1 MGAIISNIFNATLY
15 QPLYNA
21 LIFVY
26 NIIPDLG
33 ISIIVITVI
42 IRIILLPL
50 SKKAIESQK
59 RMQEIQP
66 ELKAIQEKYKNDAQ
80 KKGEEM
86 MKFYKEKKVNPAA
99 GCLPLIIQIVILI
112 ALYRVF
118 LNASIHF
125 DNQSNLL
132 YSFISSPELINP
144 ISFGIIDITQRSI
157 PLAIIS
163 AGLQFWQTKMMMA
176 KQKKQKEAKKE
187 EENKEPDFATI
198 MQQQMLYVAPIMTFV
213 IGLSFPAALPVYWI
227 VTTLFMIGQQ
237 YQILHKENSS
247 IDSKTP
253 EIASEKL

>member
-1 MGAIISNIFNATLY
+1 MEIISNIFSIILY

-33 ISIIVITVI
+33 ASIIIITVI
-42 IRIILLPL
+42 IRVILLPL

-59 RMQEIQP
+59 KMQEIQP
-66 ELKAIQEKYKNDAQ
+66 ELKAIQEKYKNNAQ

-99 GCLPLIIQIVILI
+99 GCLPLVIQIIILI

-163 AGLQFWQTKMMMA
+163 AGLQFWQTKMMMTKQQ
-176 KQKKQKEAKKE
+176 KQKKSKE
-187 EENKEPDFATI
+187 EETKEPDFATI

-237 YQILHKENSS
+237 YYILHKENNSN
-247 IDSKTP
+247 DSKDSNIIIP
-253 EIASEKL
+253 EKL